1 MTGITCS
8 KMNPKTEH
16 LKSFSQTDLAAVRQT
31 SSTRQ
36 KSFILLSLSI
46 MAATTSNKINIKLY
60 HVMVLYLVC
69 TSRSGSIKSYILF
82 SHYTCVAS
90 FKTGSFFKIKLQFL
104 CISFYQY
111 EEYNTEHVRPK
122 TYERQF
128 TSIYSWKNK
137 SKKYQAV
144 KVSLGGSG
152 VRAMFQHPH
161 CLSVQRVQIKAIIV
175 IEV

>member
-46 MAATTSNKINIKLY
+46 MAAATSNKINIKLY

-82 SHYTCVAS
+82 SHYTCVALLRQALS
-90 FKTGSFFKIKLQFL
+90 LKFNCNFYVFHFISMKNTTQSMSDQKHMKGNLPASTHGKTRRVKNI
-104 CISFYQY
+104 
-111 EEYNTEHVRPK
+111 
-122 TYERQF
+122 RQ
-128 TSIYSWKNK
+128 
-137 SKKYQAV
+137 
-144 KVSLGGSG
+144 
-152 VRAMFQHPH
+152 
-161 CLSVQRVQIKAIIV
+161 
-175 IEV
+175 

>member
-104 CISFYQY
+104 CISFISMK
-111 EEYNTEHVRPK
+111 NTTQNMSDQKRMKGNLPASTHGK
-122 TYERQF
+122 TRVKNIRQ
-128 TSIYSWKNK
+128 
-137 SKKYQAV
+137 
-144 KVSLGGSG
+144 
-152 VRAMFQHPH
+152 
-161 CLSVQRVQIKAIIV
+161 
-175 IEV
+175 